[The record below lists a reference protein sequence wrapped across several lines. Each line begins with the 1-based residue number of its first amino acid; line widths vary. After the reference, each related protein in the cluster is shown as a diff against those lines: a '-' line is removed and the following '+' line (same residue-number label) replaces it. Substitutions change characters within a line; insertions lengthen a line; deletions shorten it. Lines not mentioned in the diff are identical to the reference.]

1 MLDHIVYAVP
11 DLDTAIADLEHRLG
25 IRATP
30 GGKHTGI
37 GTHNA
42 LLSLGNEAYLEI
54 IGPDPDQP
62 VPPAGRSFGIDQLTG
77 PRIATWMAKAP
88 DIEAMVE
95 KARACGYALRAPYPR
110 SRNLPDGSVLH
121 WRLATPQ
128 TPMGDGILP
137 SLIEWQTDRHPSQ
150 TSARGC
156 TLVSFRAEHPRPEPL
171 QSVLEALGLALEVS
185 RASAPALIATIETP
199 AGRVELR

>member
-11 DLDTAIADLEHRLG
+11 DLDTAVAELERRFG
-25 IRATP
+25 VRATP
-30 GGKHTGI
+30 GGKHTGA

-42 LLSLGNEAYLEI
+42 LLSLGTDAYLEI

-62 VPPAGRSFGIDQLTG
+62 APPGPRSFGIDELTG

-88 DIEAMVE
+88 DIEAMAE
-95 KARACGYALRAPYPR
+95 KARVAGYILRAPYPR
-110 SRNLPDGSVLH
+110 SRHLPDGSVLH

-128 TPMGDGILP
+128 TPMGAGILP

-150 TSARGC
+150 TSAQGC
-156 TLVSFRAEHPRPEPL
+156 TLVSLRAEHPQPMPL
-171 QSVLEALGLALEVS
+171 RSVLAALGLSLAIDEAVQ
-185 RASAPALIATIETP
+185 PALIATLETP